1 MKGVEA
7 KHGNQRIKVMTK
19 TLEQR
24 VTRIEEF
31 LTEAQPNSN
40 FLDDLLI
47 RSNLHDTITNLVKSR
62 FYIESTS
69 TLEDRENEGYG

>member
-1 MKGVEA
+1 MG
-7 KHGNQRIKVMTK
+7 K

>member
-1 MKGVEA
+1 MD
-7 KHGNQRIKVMTK
+7 K

-24 VTRIEEF
+24 VDRIEEF

>member
-1 MKGVEA
+1 VEA

-47 RSNLHDTITNLVKSR
+47 RGNLHDTITNLVKSR

>member
-1 MKGVEA
+1 M
-7 KHGNQRIKVMTK
+7 MTK

-24 VTRIEEF
+24 VKRIEEF
-31 LTEAQPNSN
+31 LTEAQEDYDSPHK
-40 FLDDLLI
+40 LLML
-47 RSNLHDTITNLVKSR
+47 SNLHDTITNLVKSR

>member
-1 MKGVEA
+1 M
-7 KHGNQRIKVMTK
+7 MTK

-40 FLDDLLI
+40 FLDDLLV

-62 FYIESTS
+62 FYVESTS

>member
-1 MKGVEA
+1 MEA

>member
-1 MKGVEA
+1 MD
-7 KHGNQRIKVMTK
+7 K

-24 VTRIEEF
+24 VNRIEEF
-31 LTEAQPNSN
+31 LTEAQPKSN
-40 FLDDLLI
+40 FSDDLLI

>member
-24 VTRIEEF
+24 VKRIEEF